1 MPNDISRYKKW
12 IVFAVDIN
20 YFWTWTQEIN
30 SVEAYN
36 SDRGL
41 HVLRPVIDLTIKIDL
56 FAGPRF

>member
-1 MPNDISRYKKW
+1 MNCFCSGH
-12 IVFAVDIN
+12 
-20 YFWTWTQEIN
+20 FWTWTQEIN

-41 HVLRPVIDLTIKIDL
+41 HVLRPVIDLTIKTDL